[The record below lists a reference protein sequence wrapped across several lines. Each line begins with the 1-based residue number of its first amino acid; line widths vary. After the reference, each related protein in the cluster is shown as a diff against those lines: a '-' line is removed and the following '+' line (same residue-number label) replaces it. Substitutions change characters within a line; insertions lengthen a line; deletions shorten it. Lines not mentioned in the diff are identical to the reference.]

1 MQIQDKDNIHYIHF
15 PRSLGVGRSSPSS
28 EAVTFVANTTWYISN
43 FKTTL
48 LQYLEEK
55 GFEVSVIAPYDQH
68 IGYLNQLKNTHH
80 IPLHHLSR
88 KGINPLQEIRLF
100 WEFYQLYKHLDSD
113 VILHFT
119 IKPNIYGT
127 LAAWLTGKKSI
138 MVIPGLGYLF
148 IKKGIR
154 RWLTANTYRFVARL
168 TEKVIFENSADYE
181 EFIQSKI
188 ITKEKGLALRGV
200 GVDTQYFVPMPM
212 KRKDSKVVFTF
223 LGRLI
228 YEKGLRELYE
238 ATKYLKQKHGY
249 HIETWIVGDIDK
261 GNPSAMRDNELL
273 QWIDSKVVR
282 HIGHSSDVREIICE
296 SDCIVLPSYYREG
309 VPKVL
314 QEGMAME
321 KPIITCD
328 MPGCRE
334 AIDEGQNGFL
344 VEPKSWKSLA
354 EAMEKV
360 YLLSPKKRLE
370 MGKKGREKAVAE
382 FDHMISNQIYEKLIL
397 EVTKHTVGKV

>member
-1 MQIQDKDNIHYIHF
+1 MQDKDNQEIINK
-15 PRSLGVGRSSPSS
+15 
-28 EAVTFVANTTWYISN
+28 VTFVANTTWYISN

-55 GFEVSVIAPYDQH
+55 GFEIHVIAPYDQY
-68 IGYLNQLKNTHH
+68 IGYLNHLQNTHH
-80 IPLHHLSR
+80 IPLHFLSR
-88 KGINPLQEIRLF
+88 KGINPFQELRLM
-100 WEFYQLYKHLDSD
+100 WEFYRIYKNLDTD
-113 VILHFT
+113 IILHFT

-127 LAAWLTGKKSI
+127 IAAWLAGKKSI

-154 RWLTANTYRFVARL
+154 RWLTVTAYRFVARL
-168 TEKVIFENSADYE
+168 SEKVVFENSSDYE
-181 EFIQSKI
+181 EFVNEKI
-188 ITKEKGLALRGV
+188 IQPSKGLALRGV
-200 GVDTQYFVPMPM
+200 GVDTKHFVPMLK
-212 KRKDSKVVFTF
+212 KRKDDKIVFTF

-238 ATKYLKQKHGY
+238 ATKFLRNKYGNQL
-249 HIETWIVGDIDK
+249 ETWIVGDIDK
-261 GNPSAMRDNELL
+261 GNPSAMRDSELM
-273 QWIDSKVVR
+273 QWIDNKTIR
-282 HIGHSSDVREIICE
+282 HIGHSSDVREIIRN

-314 QEGMAME
+314 QEGMSME

-334 AIDEGQNGFL
+334 AIDEGENGFL
-344 VEPKSWKSLA
+344 VLPKDWKSLA
-354 EAMEKV
+354 EAMEKI
-360 YLLSPKKRLE
+360 YLLSPNERLA

-382 FDHMISNQIYEKLIL
+382 FDHSISNAIYEELIR
-397 EVTKHTVGKV
+397 KSNP